1 MSITL
6 YELNDAWFSLQRELE
21 STNDPELREA
31 LLLGIDNLEQSI
43 DEKMEAYCIV
53 IKNLQATQEAIDVE
67 IERLRNKSRAL
78 VDSVEAVIWKL
89 KCNLPE
95 GEKWVKG
102 VHSIGWRKSESVKV
116 IDDILIPT
124 AYMRETITYEADKQ
138 KIKTALKAGE
148 IIPGTTLE
156 IKNNIQ
162 IK

>member
-1 MSITL
+1 
-6 YELNDAWFSLQRELE
+6 
-21 STNDPELREA
+21 
-31 LLLGIDNLEQSI
+31 
-43 DEKMEAYCIV
+43 
-53 IKNLQATQEAIDVE
+53 
-67 IERLRNKSRAL
+67 
-78 VDSVEAVIWKL
+78 VEAVIWKL